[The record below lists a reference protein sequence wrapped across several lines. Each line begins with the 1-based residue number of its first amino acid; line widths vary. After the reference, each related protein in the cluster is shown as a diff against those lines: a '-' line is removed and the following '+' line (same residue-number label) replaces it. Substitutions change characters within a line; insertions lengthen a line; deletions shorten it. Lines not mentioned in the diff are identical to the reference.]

1 MNSTMEKEYPVLL
14 KRIQALMVDV
24 LFLLFAMMI
33 ISQIL
38 GLFTYVSEGIRISFF
53 AFLFLFYDP
62 LLTSFLG
69 GTIGHLVIGIRVK
82 KENAERTNISLFAA
96 VFRFIIK
103 STLGWISLLTVTGN
117 KRKRALHD
125 LLSGSV
131 VICK

>member
-1 MNSTMEKEYPVLL
+1 MEKDYPVLL
-14 KRIQALMVDV
+14 KRIQAVMVDV
-24 LFLLFAMMI
+24 LFLLIAMMV
-33 ISQIL
+33 ISQLL
-38 GLFTYVSEGIRISFF
+38 GLFTHVAEAVRISLFV
-53 AFLFLFYDP
+53 FLFLFYDP

-69 GTIGHLVIGIRVK
+69 GTLGHLVIGIRVK
-82 KENAERTNISLFAA
+82 KESTEITNISLFAA
-96 VFRFIIK
+96 LLRFIIK